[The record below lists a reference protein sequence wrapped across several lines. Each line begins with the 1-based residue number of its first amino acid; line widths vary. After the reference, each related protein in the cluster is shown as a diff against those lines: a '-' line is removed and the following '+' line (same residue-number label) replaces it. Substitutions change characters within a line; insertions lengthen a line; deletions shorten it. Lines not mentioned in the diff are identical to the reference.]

1 MAREYMHGSSARAVE
16 VMEPESIKQ
25 AKAARRQAKEELRQ
39 RQEARKQAKK
49 LHKVNMIYTFA
60 LIGAMS
66 VLIYLLVGYIQLQ
79 ASIQVNATQ
88 VTQLEQQL
96 SKLTESNNL
105 RTLELD
111 TNIDY
116 NAIYEIATNELGMVY
131 PDKSQVIEYDSVTSE
146 YVKQYSN
153 IPR

>member
-1 MAREYMHGSSARAVE
+1 MAKQYIYGNVARNVE
-16 VMEPESIKQ
+16 VMEPDSIKQ
-25 AKAARRQAKEELRQ
+25 AKELRRQAREEQER
-39 RQEARKQAKK
+39 RAEARRQAKK
-49 LHKVNMIYTFA
+49 LHKVNLIYTFA
-60 LIGAMS
+60 LIGVMS
-66 VLIYLLVGYIQLQ
+66 VLIYMLVGYVQLQ

-88 VTQLEQQL
+88 VTQLEQEL

-105 RTLELD
+105 KSLELD

-131 PDKSQVIEYDSVTSE
+131 PDKSQIVEYNSISSE
-146 YVKQYSN
+146 YVKQYSD